1 VQGLELH
8 RMSQIASSPKFLP
21 GGFVAA
27 AALVLCS
34 LLLAATV
41 SSQDQQPGRSNDSA
55 AASRP
60 ADESLADGRQI
71 FESRCS
77 GCHGLDGRGGE
88 RAPDIATAQKTQG
101 QSDAA
106 LAHVVENGIP
116 AGGMPAFPM
125 LDSSRVKSLIGYLR
139 FLQGKTR
146 SAKLPGDPRNGKTL
160 FSRKARCSECHM
172 VQGEGGF
179 MASDL
184 SLFGRTH
191 SVGEIRDAITKPG
204 NVNRQDAAVVVTTRA
219 AQKYSGIVRN
229 EDNFSL
235 QLQTLDGAFHLF
247 MKSELD
253 GIARQPDSLMPS
265 DYGATLNP
273 GELND
278 LISFLMSA
286 ANDAKGAASSKKS
299 EQDEEDE

>member
-1 VQGLELH
+1 
-8 RMSQIASSPKFLP
+8 MSQNASSPKFLP
-21 GGFVAA
+21 GGCGAA
-27 AALVLCS
+27 AALVLGS

-41 SSQDQQPGRSNDSA
+41 SSQNQQRGRSNDAA

-77 GCHGLDGRGGE
+77 GCHGLDARGAE
-88 RAPDIATAQKTQG
+88 RAPDIATAQKTRR
-101 QSDAA
+101 QSDTA
-106 LAHVVENGIP
+106 LAQVVENGIP

-125 LDSSRVKSLIGYLR
+125 LDSSRIKSLIGYLR
-139 FLQGKTR
+139 FLQGKTG
-146 SAKLPGDPRNGKTL
+146 SAKLPGDPRNGKIL
-160 FSRKARCSECHM
+160 FSSKARCSECHM
-172 VQGEGGF
+172 MQGEGGF
-179 MASDL
+179 IASDL

-191 SVGEIRDAITKPG
+191 SVEEIRDAMVKPDKLNG
-204 NVNRQDAAVVVTTRA
+204 PNATVVVTTRDG
-219 AQKYSGIVRN
+219 QKYSGLVRN

-247 MKSELD
+247 VKSELV
-253 GIARQPDSLMPS
+253 GIARRPDSLMPS
-265 DYGATLNP
+265 DYGSTLNP

-286 ANDAKGAASSKKS
+286 ANDAKGAASSKKTG
-299 EQDEEDE
+299 QDEEDE